1 MGKNLIGPYITDEV
15 LESQYRREGSSIWV
29 FFFYY
34 YLAMWLIST
43 ILWWLLLICKTRIET

>member
-29 FFFYY
+29 FFFF
-34 YLAMWLIST
+34 
-43 ILWWLLLICKTRIET
+43 LLFSDVVDIDHFVVVALDL